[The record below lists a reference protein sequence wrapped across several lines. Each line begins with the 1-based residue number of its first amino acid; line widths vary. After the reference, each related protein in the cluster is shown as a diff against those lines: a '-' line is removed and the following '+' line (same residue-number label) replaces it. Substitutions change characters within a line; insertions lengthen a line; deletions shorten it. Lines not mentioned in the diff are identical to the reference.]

1 MKTPRAILITGASSG
16 LGAALARTYA
26 ARDVKLA
33 LLGRD
38 AARLAAVAKD
48 CEAAGATVA
57 TTTIDVTDHSALS
70 RWIERIDDDWAIDL
84 VIANAGITGGLGAER
99 WREAHAAVERVLS
112 VNLHGVL
119 NTIDLPLDRMK
130 ARGRGQIALMS
141 SLAGLR
147 GLPYSPTYSATKAA
161 LIAYGESL
169 RGPLAQHGIAVNVI
183 CPGFIDT
190 PLDDSI
196 SGPKPFRLSAP
207 RAAAIIRRGLRRNKA
222 RIGFPLL
229 LYWGTLLLRIAPPWL
244 ADWGLGRVAV
254 DVPEPV
260 LPQKKSGKRR

>member
-1 MKTPRAILITGASSG
+1 MKAPQTILITGASSG
-16 LGAALARTYA
+16 LGAALARAYA
-26 ARDVKLA
+26 APGIKLA
-33 LLGRD
+33 LIGRD

-48 CEAAGATVA
+48 CEALGATVA
-57 TTTIDVTDHSALS
+57 AAPIDVTDHSALS
-70 RWIERIDDDWAIDL
+70 RWIGQIDDDWAIDL
-84 VIANAGITGGLGAER
+84 VIANAGITGGLGAGR
-99 WREAHAAVERVLS
+99 WREAHAAAERVLS
-112 VNLHGVL
+112 VNLVGVL
-119 NTIDLPLDRMK
+119 NTIDLPTDRMQ

-147 GLPYSPTYSATKAA
+147 GLPYSPAYSAAKAA
-161 LIAYGESL
+161 LIAFGESL

-183 CPGFIDT
+183 CPGFIET

-196 SGPKPFRLSAP
+196 SGPKPFRLSAT

-229 LYWGTLLLRIAPPWL
+229 LYWGTCLLRIAPPWL

-260 LPQKKSGKRR
+260 LPEEKSGKRR